1 MADPLDDRLRDLA
14 RDTEPLIVLAG
25 PADVRRRGERRRAR
39 RRLGA
44 VAAVA
49 AAALAVGSWAV
60 LPRLESGAQTP
71 AVSGSPSPDP
81 LPTEPLTDALLP
93 PTALPW
99 DSYWRW
105 RTVAGDV
112 SAKISLMHCGAS
124 LYDPA
129 SASVRFYQ
137 GNANSSAR
145 YAVHALDDEAKAT
158 AELNRIR
165 DELGKCGLV
174 AAYTG
179 KEGVAMNTVFRI
191 YAATKQ
197 GGQVSQVWL
206 ADRGRFVSVLQVVL
220 PATAGPNPPYFD
232 GTPVQCMARSLEK
245 LAPSSASATPDGTP
259 STSPSSVFAGGS
271 VGGSAGGAAP
281 GTEGGDPKF
290 PPPDPEFPPDYVSPT
305 SSSDRC

>member
-14 RDTEPLIVLAG
+14 RDTEPLIVLAR

-39 RRLGA
+39 RRVGA
-44 VAAVA
+44 VAVVA

-60 LPRLESGAQTP
+60 LPRLENGAQTP
-71 AVSGSPSPDP
+71 AVGGSSSPDP
-81 LPTEPLTDALLP
+81 LPTDPLTGELLP

-99 DSYWRW
+99 DSYWHW

-112 SAKISLMHCGAS
+112 SAKIPLMHCGAS

-129 SASVRFYQ
+129 SASVRFFQ
-137 GNANSSAR
+137 GNENSSAR
-145 YAVHALDDEAKAT
+145 YAIHALSNEAKAA

-179 KEGVAMNTVFRI
+179 KEGGTMETVFRV

-197 GGQVSQVWL
+197 GGRMNQVWL
-206 ADRGRFVSVLQVVL
+206 ANRGRYVSVLQVVM
-220 PATAGPNPPYFD
+220 PVRKGPNPPYFD
-232 GTPVQCMARSLEK
+232 GTPVQCMARSLER
-245 LAPSSASATPDGTP
+245 LAPPSTQATPGTP
-259 STSPSSVFAGGS
+259 STSPSSAFAGGS
-271 VGGSAGGAAP
+271 VGGGVDQTTGGGVPA
-281 GTEGGDPKF
+281 DPPPDAKF
-290 PPPDPEFPPDYVSPT
+290 PPGYFPSTSP
-305 SSSDRC
+305 DRC

>member
-25 PADVRRRGERRRAR
+25 PAHVRRRGERRRAR
-39 RRLGA
+39 RRVGA
-44 VAAVA
+44 VAVVAV
-49 AAALAVGSWAV
+49 AALAVGSWAV
-60 LPRLESGAQTP
+60 LPRLESGAQPP

-81 LPTEPLTDALLP
+81 LPTEPLAGALLP

-99 DSYWRW
+99 DSYWHW

-112 SAKISLMHCGAS
+112 SAKIPLMHCGTS

-137 GNANSSAR
+137 GNANGSAR
-145 YAVHALDDEAKAT
+145 YAIHDVGNEAKAA

-179 KEGVAMNTVFRI
+179 KEEGTMETVFRV
-191 YAATKQ
+191 YATTKL

-206 ADRGRFVSVLQVVL
+206 AVRARYVSVLQVVM
-220 PATAGPNPPYFD
+220 PASAGPNPPYFD
-232 GTPVQCMARSLEK
+232 GTPVQCMKQSLEK
-245 LAPSSASATPDGTP
+245 LAPPSVPATPDVTP
-259 STSPSSVFAGGS
+259 SASPSSAFAGGS
-271 VGGSAGGAAP
+271 IGGAAG
-281 GTEGGDPKF
+281 GTDPEAGGGVPTV
-290 PPPDPEFPPDYVSPT
+290 PPPDPKFPPDYVSPT

>member
-39 RRLGA
+39 RRVGA
-44 VAAVA
+44 VAVVA

-60 LPRLESGAQTP
+60 LPRLENGAQTP

-81 LPTEPLTDALLP
+81 LPTDPLTGELLP

-99 DSYWRW
+99 DSFWHW
-105 RTVAGDV
+105 RTAAGDV
-112 SAKISLMHCGAS
+112 SAKIPLMQCGRS

-137 GNANSSAR
+137 GNENSSAR
-145 YAVHALDDEAKAT
+145 YSIQALGDEAKAA

-165 DELGKCGLV
+165 DELGKCGLI

-179 KEGVAMNTVFRI
+179 KEGATMETVFRA
-191 YAATKQ
+191 YGATKQ
-197 GGQVSQVWL
+197 GGQLSQVWL
-206 ADRGRFVSVLQVVL
+206 ANRGRFVSLLQVVM
-220 PATAGPNPPYFD
+220 PASKGPGPPSFD
-232 GTPVQCMARSLEK
+232 GMPVQCMTRSLER
-245 LAPSSASATPDGTP
+245 LAPPTVPAATPDTPSASPSSA
-259 STSPSSVFAGGS
+259 FAGGS
-271 VGGSAGGAAP
+271 VGGSAGGADPA
-281 GTEGGDPKF
+281 TEGEVLTD
-290 PPPDPEFPPDYVSPT
+290 PPPDPKFPPDYVSPT

>member
-14 RDTEPLIVLAG
+14 RDTEPLILLAG

-39 RRLGA
+39 RRVGA
-44 VAAVA
+44 VAVVA

-60 LPRLESGAQTP
+60 LPRLESGAQPP

-81 LPTEPLTDALLP
+81 LPTEPLTGALLR

-99 DSYWRW
+99 DSYWHW

-112 SAKISLMHCGAS
+112 SAKIPLMHCGTS

-145 YAVHALDDEAKAT
+145 YAIHDLGDGAKAA

-179 KEGVAMNTVFRI
+179 KEEGTMETVFRV
-191 YAATKQ
+191 YATTKL
-197 GGQVSQVWL
+197 GSQVSQVWL
-206 ADRGRFVSVLQVVL
+206 ADRGRYVSVLQVVM
-220 PATAGPNPPYFD
+220 PASARPNPPYFD

-245 LAPSSASATPDGTP
+245 LVPPSVPATPTP
-259 STSPSSVFAGGS
+259 STSPSSAFAGGS
-271 VGGSAGGAAP
+271 GGSIGGSAGGTGPA
-281 GTEGGDPKF
+281 TEGGVPSVPPPDPKF
-290 PPPDPEFPPDYVSPT
+290 PPDYVPPT
-305 SSSDRC
+305 SSDRC